1 MYRTLATAIQ
11 DLYDI
16 TVSPDGLLITDAM
29 VRRVNEARKDRDPK
43 GIGDALSELF
53 KGVASKAAG
62 FQLKD
67 FTHDEIGRRVGWL
80 MDADVTKES
89 TVRQFLAKY
98 QRDLAMPAMETGI
111 RLGAAQGLVKEVV
124 RTPEGADTCQWCLDR
139 CGVWDPYDANAY
151 GVWARHGASAHG
163 GSGGCD
169 CDIRIRWRMRDD
181 GTNDSQTGGEAA
193 SAAET
198 GLHL

>member
-1 MYRTLATAIQ
+1 MYRTLADSIQ
-11 DLYDI
+11 DLYDV
-16 TVSPDGLLITDAM
+16 TVSPDGLLVTDSM
-29 VRRVNEARKDRDPK
+29 VRAVDKARKNRDPK
-43 GIGDALSELF
+43 GIGDALSKLF
-53 KGVASKAAG
+53 NGVASKAAG
-62 FQLKD
+62 FKLKD
-67 FTHDEIGRRVGWL
+67 FTRDEIGKRVGWL

-111 RLGAAQGLVKEVV
+111 KLGAAQGLIKEVV
-124 RTPEGADTCQWCLDR
+124 RTPEGAETCQWCLDR

-169 CDIRIRWRMRDD
+169 CDIRIRWRMDDD
-181 GTNDSQTGGEAA
+181 GKTDSQINGGSTAYQAEA
-193 SAAET
+193 
-198 GLHL
+198 